1 LAHPQLQLG
10 VRAHP
15 TFLVRPTF
23 GTHITSVAASIFDFS
38 HLTPDERIEL
48 AEQLWDSLESTDID
62 PSEEEAAELRRRRAE
77 LEADGDPGEP
87 WQQVLDEIAE
97 RGA

>member
-1 LAHPQLQLG
+1 M
-10 VRAHP
+10 
-15 TFLVRPTF
+15 
-23 GTHITSVAASIFDFS
+23 AAPLFDFS

-48 AEQLWDSLESTDID
+48 AEQLWDSLEPEAIGEH
-62 PSEEEAAELRRRRAE
+62 EEQIAELRRRRAE

-87 WQQVLDEIAE
+87 WEQVLDEIAE

>member
-1 LAHPQLQLG
+1 M
-10 VRAHP
+10 
-15 TFLVRPTF
+15 
-23 GTHITSVAASIFDFS
+23 ASPILDFS

-48 AEQLWDSLESTDID
+48 AEQLWDSLEPAMIGPD
-62 PSEEEAAELRRRRAE
+62 EEQLVELRRRRAM

-87 WQQVLDEIAE
+87 WEQVLDEIAE